1 MRRQREGGRTT
12 KPAFEVKLK
21 VEGSIGENN
30 KKILFFFDSKDILK
44 GTSRNG
50 QSLGASIAVLS
61 AKARLCLASAEEH
74 MLLSPKRQAFSRH
87 P

>member
-30 KKILFFFDSKDILK
+30 IKKYYFSSSRRTSSREPRETASLLAQALLCFPLK
-44 GTSRNG
+44 
-50 QSLGASIAVLS
+50 LGCALPPLKSTCS
-61 AKARLCLASAEEH
+61 
-74 MLLSPKRQAFSRH
+74 
-87 P
+87 

>member
-44 GTSRNG
+44 GTSRTA
-50 QSLGASIAVLS
+50 SLLAQAL
-61 AKARLCLASAEEH
+61 LCFPLKLGCALPPLKSTC
-74 MLLSPKRQAFSRH
+74 S
-87 P
+87 

>member
-61 AKARLCLASAEEH
+61 AKARLCLASAEESH
-74 MLLSPKRQAFSRH
+74 TLAHRSDIGA
-87 P
+87 